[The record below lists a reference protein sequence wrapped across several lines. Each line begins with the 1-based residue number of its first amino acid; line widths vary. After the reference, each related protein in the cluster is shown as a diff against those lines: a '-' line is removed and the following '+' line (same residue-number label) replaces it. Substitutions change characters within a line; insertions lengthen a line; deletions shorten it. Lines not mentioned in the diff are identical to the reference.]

1 MNDLTL
7 NRPAGYRGHDMSRE
21 IKRIHVRD
29 QGHAAAVINQ
39 LSQQYDMKA
48 DTQRH
53 QFHVSN
59 KHYAAYYDAGEGVV
73 KLEVIHSGVTEE
85 EIREFLMEFPPF
97 F

>member
-1 MNDLTL
+1 M
-7 NRPAGYRGHDMSRE
+7 ARE
-21 IKRIHVRD
+21 IKRIPVKD
-29 QGHAAAVINQ
+29 QQQASVIINQ
-39 LSQQYDMKA
+39 LRQQYEMKS

-59 KHYAAYYDAGEGVV
+59 GRYAAYYDAEEGVV
-73 KLEVIHSGVTEE
+73 KMEVVHPGVTEE